1 MGRVNYGP
9 YMFDRKLFWFIVL
22 LHGILSSVYLNGKPI
37 HEWKMLSVPFQK
49 IPEIQKINPT
59 FQNAPSDY
67 NKLSSHKRPIIKIDS
82 SLEEPAFY
90 IGREGG
96 DSSFPVILELESPN
110 PDLVLSSFDHLDL
123 TCGSRSSKVHQL

>member
-9 YMFDRKLFWFIVL
+9 YMFDRK
-22 LHGILSSVYLNGKPI
+22 GILSSVYLNGKPI
-37 HEWKMLSVPFQK
+37 HEWKMLS
-49 IPEIQKINPT
+49 
-59 FQNAPSDY
+59 NAPSDY

-90 IGREGG
+90 IMAKMLCYLLQLLGLPCLNIPE
-96 DSSFPVILELESPN
+96 SIVILELESPN

>member
-9 YMFDRKLFWFIVL
+9 YMFDRK
-22 LHGILSSVYLNGKPI
+22 GILSSVYLNGKPI
-37 HEWKMLSVPFQK
+37 HEWKMLS
-49 IPEIQKINPT
+49 
-59 FQNAPSDY
+59 NAPSDY

-90 IGREGG
+90 IMAKLLCELAATYF
-96 DSSFPVILELESPN
+96 SYSAFPVILELESPN